1 MNFSAI
7 LNAAQLEHA
16 SDVHVCADAPI
27 RVRVAGRL
35 KILAVPIL
43 THSELNAWLMA
54 QFTPTQHEIWSNGEQ
69 VDFALF
75 DQGCGARVRL
85 SAYMTTDGIAVAVR
99 LLPKKAPSLTELG
112 APDFLKK
119 LKPFRHGLVLITG
132 ATGSGKS
139 TTMASWIAH
148 VNQQDEAHVV
158 TLEDPIEYR
167 FESDKC
173 LIHQSEV
180 GNQVGGFSTALR
192 DVLRRDPDAIVV
204 GELRDLVSI
213 ELALRAAETGHL
225 VIATLHSASAVEAI
239 SRLIDVFPSEN
250 KSFVR
255 NVLSS
260 VLIGVVAQRL
270 VRCNTNVNKQ
280 GRIATYEVLTAN
292 AAVKNLIK
300 EAKENQLPAV
310 MQTSAA
316 HQMFTFNQ
324 HYQTLLDMR
333 LVVEAMPVWMS

>member
-1 MNFSAI
+1 MDFSAI
-7 LNAAQLEHA
+7 LNAAQSEHA
-16 SDVHVCADAPI
+16 SDVHLCADAPI
-27 RVRVAGRL
+27 RARVAGRL
-35 KILAVPIL
+35 KVLNTPIVSKDAL
-43 THSELNAWLMA
+43 HAWLMA
-54 QFTPTQHEIWSNGEQ
+54 QFSEAQHEVWQRGEQ
-69 VDFALF
+69 VDFAVF
-75 DQGCGARVRL
+75 DQKSGIRVRL
-85 SAYMTTDGIAVAVR
+85 SAYMITTGVAVAVR
-99 LLPKKAPSLTELG
+99 LLPKQAPSLTDIG
-112 APDFLKK
+112 APDFLDK

-148 VNQQDEAHVV
+148 VNRQNEAHIV
-158 TLEDPIEYR
+158 TLEDPIEYQ

-180 GNQVGGFSTALR
+180 GKQVGSFSTALR

-225 VIATLHSASAVEAI
+225 VIATLHSAGAVEAI
-239 SRLIDVFPSEN
+239 ARLIDVFPSEN
-250 KSFVR
+250 KSFIR

-270 VRCNTNVNKQ
+270 VRCNTSISKQ

-324 HYQTLLDMR
+324 HYQKLLDSR
-333 LVVEAMPVWMS
+333 LVTEAMPVWVN